1 MPLSQG
7 APGDV
12 RPLYSSGMF
21 EEFVPDDDV
30 ILQNVRAVYTEGAG
44 DLVVENGARQSVTFT
59 MPDEGSGLPISPR
72 RVLETTSVSK
82 VVLFY

>member
-21 EEFVPDDDV
+21 EEFTPDDDV
-30 ILQNVRAVYTEGAG
+30 FLQNVRAVYTEGAG
-44 DLVVENGARQSVTFT
+44 DLVVENGAGTVVTFV

-72 RVLETTSVSK
+72 RIRETTSVSK